1 MTTKFRLMALHL
13 SLMRS
18 TSADFCLAL
27 TANCCVRSRSAR
39 TSTWR
44 FSVWWFSSS
53 QRSRITWWEGWGKWP
68 THYLQNV
75 LTITINHSLDKIV
88 QKSTKVV
95 QSFTLSCTCAGFPSQ
110 KALFVQEYANFFRK
124 MRNCLFA
131 WSERS
136 SLRENN
142 ENCSCSRTKVT
153 SGVQSS
159 ILRCPTFKWGSKL
172 LHKTFNWKVCLRF
185 QCVYADSRG
194 FRRHSN
200 GFGVC
205 SRGAGS
211 PSWLDFLPCGS
222 LPPHDADPWT
232 HAHAADTPFAADVSL
247 WPKWPYAAAAGRSF
261 FAGRLH
267 RSVCVKVIHSFIF
280 W

>member
-1 MTTKFRLMALHL
+1 MTTKRRLMALHL

-95 QSFTLSCTCAGFPSQ
+95 QSFTLSCTCAGFPNTKGPICPGIRKFLQ
-110 KALFVQEYANFFRK
+110 KTAKLFVRLVRK
-124 MRNCLFA
+124 VFIVGKQRKLLVQPHQSYQ
-131 WSERS
+131 WSSKFNS
-136 SLRENN
+136 SL
-142 ENCSCSRTKVT
+142 
-153 SGVQSS
+153 
-159 ILRCPTFKWGSKL
+159 
-172 LHKTFNWKVCLRF
+172 
-185 QCVYADSRG
+185 
-194 FRRHSN
+194 SN
-200 GFGVC
+200 IQMRIQVA
-205 SRGAGS
+205 SQN
-211 PSWLDFLPCGS
+211 
-222 LPPHDADPWT
+222 
-232 HAHAADTPFAADVSL
+232 V
-247 WPKWPYAAAAGRSF
+247 
-261 FAGRLH
+261 
-267 RSVCVKVIHSFIF
+267 
-280 W
+280 